1 MTADET
7 RTPWGQVASTLRGD
21 GPATPPDPGA
31 AGSVP
36 SVPTGWEGVAS
47 AVGKTP
53 PAPSAPSAGP
63 RSKGTAAPQT
73 SAPSGWGGVATALSD
88 GQDDSETGGEGDG
101 YDEEDDAFVATPATE
116 GRGPLVKG
124 RPGGRLLER
133 LRRPRVAMV
142 AAAAVVVVVVGVV
155 LAIVLPGGGLP
166 ANAAIS
172 YNGKVT
178 TVDQFN
184 AQVQV
189 LNKLNGVAAP
199 PVTDPGYP
207 QFLRTTAKGLAVTQM
222 VGSLAK
228 KQGISVSQKTTRDSL
243 DQEVQ
248 SAYGGDQS
256 KFNQALSAAGITED
270 QVLAALNAQAVEN
283 QLFAK
288 VTKKATVSA
297 TQVAAA
303 FTANQSALSVPEQ
316 RTIAHIVVA
325 SQDAANSIITQLQG
339 GASFAT
345 LAQQNS
351 LDTSTKAQGGALG
364 TVAASQLSSPFGPAA
379 FAAQANVPFG
389 PVQEQGGAWDVGL
402 VTTVTPAVT
411 YTNDAQTQTGI
422 SNYLTDQQLLNQW
435 DGYLSAE
442 LKKAHISYAAK
453 YRPTQPYTPPAA
465 SLPAIVA
472 FVANAHSS
480 TGASPSGPAPSG
492 LPGTTGSTGNPTTP

>member
-1 MTADET
+1 M
-7 RTPWGQVASTLRGD
+7 
-21 GPATPPDPGA
+21 
-31 AGSVP
+31 
-36 SVPTGWEGVAS
+36 PTGWEGVAS
-47 AVGKTP
+47 AVAKTP
-53 PAPSAPSAGP
+53 PADSVPSGQP
-63 RSKGTAAPQT
+63 RSKNTET
-73 SAPSGWGGVATALSD
+73 SAPAGWGGVATALSGRHGGSD
-88 GQDDSETGGEGDG
+88 TGGQGGGDEEEGDSA
-101 YDEEDDAFVATPATE
+101 DDTDDVLAAE
-116 GRGPLVKG
+116 G
-124 RPGGRLLER
+124 RPGERPRLAER

-142 AAAAVVVVVVGVV
+142 TAAAVVVVVVGVV
-155 LAIVLPGGGLP
+155 LAIVLPGGGL
-166 ANAAIS
+166 AADATIS

-199 PVTDPGYP
+199 PVDDPGYP
-207 QFLRTTAKGLAVTQM
+207 QFLRSTAKGLAVTQM
-222 VGSLAK
+222 VGNLAK
-228 KQGISVSQKTTRDSL
+228 KQGITVSQQTTRNSL

-288 VTKKATVSA
+288 VTKKATVSDA
-297 TQVAAA
+297 QVTVA

-345 LAQQNS
+345 LAQQSS

-364 TVAASQLSSPFGPAA
+364 TMGAAQLSSPFGPAA

-389 PVQEQGGAWDVGL
+389 PIQEQGGAWDVGL

-422 SNYLTDQQLLNQW
+422 RNYLTDQQLLSQW
-435 DGYLSAE
+435 DGYLSDQ
-442 LKKAHISYAAK
+442 LKKAHIDYAAR
-453 YRPTQPYTPPAA
+453 YRPTQPYAPPAA
-465 SLPAIVA
+465 SLPALVA

-480 TGASPSGPAPSG
+480 TGANPSGSAPSG
-492 LPGTTGSTGNPTTP
+492 LRGGAGQATTP